1 MRKTNYEKSTPS
13 KRMRGGRRNE
23 SMFDV
28 RSVFGKN
35 RVDDIAEFSG
45 NGTDTG
51 AVMFALGAFPLVE
64 SAEIG
69 IEANGD
75 IGSDE

>member
-1 MRKTNYEKSTPS
+1 
-13 KRMRGGRRNE
+13 
-23 SMFDV
+23 MFDV